1 MLSRHIVLAAGG
13 IDVTEV
19 RVRNWHELNE
29 AFYEQ
34 AWRPELGRYRSP
46 FAFRGL
52 ADADFPLTPALKRL
66 TGDYV
71 ELERH
76 LLRNFRKY
84 ALRHVVERDSFWN
97 WLTVAQHYGLPTRM
111 LDWTFSPFVALHF
124 TLANVEKYHLD
135 GVVWAVN
142 YMQLHTLLP
151 EPLKRVLSAE
161 GSDVFTV
168 EMLGSTIASLGEMDR
183 LTEGKFAL
191 FLEPPSMDDRIVN
204 QAALFSVASD
214 PELAMDDWL
223 KGHPEMWRKIVIPA
237 SLKWEFRDK
246 LDQMGVTERV
256 LFPGLEG
263 LSRWLRRHYSPRV
276 SNGEPGRE

>member
-1 MLSRHIVLAAGG
+1 M
-13 IDVTEV
+13 TEV
-19 RVRNWHELNE
+19 CINDWTELNE
-29 AFYEQ
+29 AFYEN

-52 ADADFPLTPALKRL
+52 SDASYPLIPTLQRL
-66 TGDYV
+66 GGDYIA
-71 ELERH
+71 LEKH

-111 LDWTFSPFVALHF
+111 LDWSFSPFVALHF
-124 TLANVEKYHLD
+124 ALANVEKYDID

-142 YMQLHTLLP
+142 YMGLHQLLP
-151 EPLKRVLSAE
+151 SRLQDVLQAE
-161 GSDVFTV
+161 GSDVFTI
-168 EMLGSTIASLGEMDR
+168 EMLGANIASLREMDR
-183 LTEGKFAL
+183 LTDQKFAL

-214 PELAMDDWL
+214 PRLSLGDWL
-223 KGHPEMWRKIVIPA
+223 SGYPEMWRKIVIPA
-237 SLKWEFRDK
+237 KLKWEFRDK
-246 LDQMGVTERV
+246 LDQIGVTERV

-263 LSRWLRRHYSPRV
+263 LSRWLRRHYSPREL
-276 SNGEPGRE
+276 GGTPRQP

>member
-1 MLSRHIVLAAGG
+1 MSEILINS
-13 IDVTEV
+13 
-19 RVRNWHELNE
+19 WSELNE
-29 AFYEQ
+29 AFYHE

-52 ADADFPLTPALKRL
+52 SDARYRLIPTLKRL
-66 TGDYV
+66 TGDFTA
-71 ELERH
+71 LERH
-76 LLRNFRKY
+76 LIRNFRKY

-111 LDWTFSPFVALHF
+111 LDWTFSPFIALHF
-124 TLANVEKYHLD
+124 ALANVDKYDID

-142 YMQLHTLLP
+142 YMELHKLLP
-151 EPLKRVLSAE
+151 DPLRNVLEAE

-168 EMLGSTIASLGEMDR
+168 EMLGSAMASLREMDE
-183 LTEGKFAL
+183 LSEQKFAL

-214 PELAMDDWL
+214 PGLSLDHWL
-223 KGHPEMWRKIVIPA
+223 EDQPEMWRKIIIPA

-246 LDQMGVTERV
+246 LDQIGVTERV

-263 LSRWLRRHYSPRV
+263 LSRWLRRHYSPRE
-276 SNGEPGRE
+276 SDRFPEDEG

>member
-1 MLSRHIVLAAGG
+1 M
-13 IDVTEV
+13 TEI
-19 RVRNWHELNE
+19 RVRNWEELNE

-52 ADADFPLTPALKRL
+52 SDARYTLTPTLKRL
-66 TGDYV
+66 TGDFTV
-71 ELERH
+71 LERH

-111 LDWTFSPFVALHF
+111 LDWTFSPFIALHF
-124 TLANVEKYHLD
+124 ALANVEKYDID

-142 YMQLHTLLP
+142 YMDLHGLLP
-151 EPLKRVLSAE
+151 DRLRRILDAE

-168 EMLGSTIASLGEMDR
+168 EMLGSSIASLSEMDG
-183 LTEGKFAL
+183 LAEEKFVV

-214 PELAMDDWL
+214 PGLRLDEWL
-223 KGHPEMWRKIVIPA
+223 EHRPEMWRKIVIPA

-246 LDQMGVTERV
+246 LDQIGVTERV

-263 LSRWLRRHYSPRV
+263 LSKWLRRHYSPRA
-276 SNGEPGRE
+276 SQYEGSGER